1 MVNAQQ
7 NHTKYASDSI
17 QMKIIIIFFV
27 AETMAFIVYGPIAY
41 GPMADSPLIKLFCG
55 EWTFDHS
62 EG

>member
-1 MVNAQQ
+1 
-7 NHTKYASDSI
+7 
-17 QMKIIIIFFV
+17 MKIIIIFFF

-41 GPMADSPLIKLFCG
+41 GPMADSPLIKVFCG